1 MQMRQRR
8 SDETTAN
15 AVARGLNILA
25 VRDATQARRYM
36 EYKNV
41 PATVIERVL
50 QSPHACRRLTP
61 EQAVSEAIL
70 PMPRNGR
77 FPN

>member
-25 VRDATQARRYM
+25 VRDAIQARRYM

-41 PATVIERVL
+41 PVSVIERVL
-50 QSPHACRRLTP
+50 RRPDACRRLTP

-70 PMPRNGR
+70 PLPRGR
-77 FPN
+77 YPN

>member
-15 AVARGLNILA
+15 AVARGLNILT
-25 VRDATQARRYM
+25 VRDAIQARRYM

-41 PATVIERVL
+41 PASVIERVL
-50 QSPHACRRLTP
+50 ERPDACRRLTP

-70 PMPRNGR
+70 PLPRGR
-77 FPN
+77 LPI

>member
-36 EYKNV
+36 EYKSV
-41 PATVIERVL
+41 PASVIERVL
-50 QSPHACRRLTP
+50 GRPDACRRLTP
-61 EQAVSEAIL
+61 EQTVSEAIL
-70 PMPRNGR
+70 PLPRGR
-77 FPN
+77 LPN

>member
-41 PATVIERVL
+41 PSSVIERVL
-50 QSPHACRRLTP
+50 QGPDACRRLTP
-61 EQAVSEAIL
+61 EQEVSEAIL
-70 PMPRNGR
+70 PLPRGGR

>member
-1 MQMRQRR
+1 MRQRR

-41 PATVIERVL
+41 PESVIERVL
-50 QSPHACRRLTP
+50 ERPDACRRLTP

-70 PMPRNGR
+70 PLPRGR
-77 FPN
+77 LPI